1 MTATATTL
9 KRSVLRV
16 LLDQIDVSERVR
28 VRAIEDAIK
37 DALAETWL
45 RRAAM
50 FDAITGTPPLP
61 LDADP
66 TTVEFASESAQIAL
80 ACRRHAW
87 LIAQQEASDD

>member
-1 MTATATTL
+1 MTATAATL
-9 KRSVLRV
+9 KRSVLRT
-16 LLDQIDVSERVR
+16 LLNQIDVSERT
-28 VRAIEDAIK
+28 RARATQEAIK

-45 RRAAM
+45 RRAQA
-50 FDAITGTPPLP
+50 FDAVTGTPPLP
-61 LDADP
+61 LEADP